1 MRAVRV
7 AGPGAIETVEVPTPV
22 ADEGV
27 RVRVSACGICG
38 SDLHLVGWGVQVTL
52 GHEIAGVLD
61 DGTPVVVEP
70 QVPCGTCDRCTA
82 GMRNHCR
89 TLLERMYGVSL
100 DGGLADEIVVA
111 PGTVIPVP
119 ATMAPRV
126 AALAEPLAVGIH
138 GLNRAAIESGQRVLV
153 VGGGSIGL
161 LALAG
166 AVARGA
172 EVDLSARH
180 PHQAAAGEALGA
192 TNRMAVDYDV
202 VIDAAGT
209 QTALDAAMGAARP
222 GGAVLSLGTYWDPV
236 HLDTGFGMREVS
248 LIPASTYGHQHG
260 RREFLDAVDLLA
272 ARPEIADAVVTHEV
286 PLAEAAR
293 AFAIA
298 GDRASGALKVLIAP

>member
-1 MRAVRV
+1 
-7 AGPGAIETVEVPTPV
+7 
-22 ADEGV
+22 
-27 RVRVSACGICG
+27 
-38 SDLHLVGWGVQVTL
+38 
-52 GHEIAGVLD
+52 
-61 DGTPVVVEP
+61 
-70 QVPCGTCDRCTA
+70 
-82 GMRNHCR
+82 
-89 TLLERMYGVSL
+89 
-100 DGGLADEIVVA
+100 
-111 PGTVIPVP
+111 
-119 ATMAPRV
+119 MAPRV

>member
-1 MRAVRV
+1 
-7 AGPGAIETVEVPTPV
+7 
-22 ADEGV
+22 
-27 RVRVSACGICG
+27 
-38 SDLHLVGWGVQVTL
+38 
-52 GHEIAGVLD
+52 VLD
-61 DGTPVVVEP
+61 DGTPVVIEP
-70 QVPCGTCDRCTA
+70 QVPCGACDRCTA